1 MLSSCLVFAA
11 PLWAH
16 DEYELFFIVEDGG
29 GVALNAIGHEGF
41 RMKVQSSVDGVGWLD
56 FGSIDPLSGFNHQRL
71 SELEA
76 NIPNL
81 FRLVYPGVSPN
92 ARAYEMIGTVE
103 FDGEVGAAQV
113 TLSGEREIAS
123 NGLPN
128 HATGVFPNS
137 RNPNRISSQDFN
149 FSFPLP
155 NPDYG
160 RR

>member
-1 MLSSCLVFAA
+1 MLSFNRTNGLLSSCLVFAV

-16 DEYELFFIVEDGG
+16 DEHELFFGVEDRG
-29 GVALNAIGHEGF
+29 GVTLNAIGHEGF

-56 FGSIDPLSGFNHQRL
+56 FGSIHPLSGFNHQRL

-103 FDGEVGAAQV
+103 FDGEVGAA
-113 TLSGEREIAS
+113 
-123 NGLPN
+123 
-128 HATGVFPNS
+128 
-137 RNPNRISSQDFN
+137 
-149 FSFPLP
+149 
-155 NPDYG
+155 
-160 RR
+160 

>member
-1 MLSSCLVFAA
+1 MLWFIRTNGLLSSCLVFAA

-103 FDGEVGAAQV
+103 FDGEVGAA
-113 TLSGEREIAS
+113 
-123 NGLPN
+123 
-128 HATGVFPNS
+128 
-137 RNPNRISSQDFN
+137 
-149 FSFPLP
+149 
-155 NPDYG
+155 
-160 RR
+160 